1 MKQRKKSLGIWI
13 FLLLLFW
20 GQWIVPVKAS
30 GPELRD
36 VDMQMLGG
44 QIRTITPMGLR
55 MIGCIKKSYLQELES
70 SGAVVEYG
78 MVLLPKT
85 YLGEQE
91 LELDRK
97 YLYNGAVYK
106 PAKVTAVKK
115 FSEDDDRIYF
125 TAVLANLSKERYKND
140 YAARVYAKI
149 TRTISN
155 EEGSSEKKTEIVYS
169 DDTVNRQV
177 YQIAQAAVDGTTETE
192 ENKEWLRENILNP
205 VDQPEQP
212 QEEEKKIPFELGTV
226 SGVTLYH
233 KTGIGEEVGE
243 VEEVSHFRVEE
254 FKPEQYIVKVG
265 MEDQPE
271 VFSEITK
278 LIVSEDGKVSFGL
291 KLDNYVMPQQG
302 QPQAEVVVEFGT
314 LSEGQASTKYITM
327 QALVDRIN
335 ADPDGTYTLEHDIDA
350 GMVQGEDVLIPE
362 FRGTFDGKGYK
373 IKGLTTT
380 LFGTISGGTVKNVKL
395 ENVSIT
401 KQGSYGDAGGGT
413 LANKAM
419 ANASSSES
427 RYQSD
432 GGRRR
437 TRCHTGIYR
446 CAGWTAL

>member
-20 GQWIVPVKAS
+20 GQWVVPAKAS

-155 EEGSSEKKTEIVYS
+155 EEGSLEKKTEIVYS

-254 FKPEQYIVKVG
+254 FKPEQYIVKVE

-278 LIVSEDGKVSFGL
+278 LIVSEDGKS
-291 KLDNYVMPQQG
+291 
-302 QPQAEVVVEFGT
+302 
-314 LSEGQASTKYITM
+314 
-327 QALVDRIN
+327 AL
-335 ADPDGTYTLEHDIDA
+335 G
-350 GMVQGEDVLIPE
+350 
-362 FRGTFDGKGYK
+362 
-373 IKGLTTT
+373 
-380 LFGTISGGTVKNVKL
+380 
-395 ENVSIT
+395 
-401 KQGSYGDAGGGT
+401 
-413 LANKAM
+413 
-419 ANASSSES
+419 
-427 RYQSD
+427 
-432 GGRRR
+432 
-437 TRCHTGIYR
+437 
-446 CAGWTAL
+446 

>member
-20 GQWIVPVKAS
+20 GQWVVPAKAS

-243 VEEVSHFRVEE
+243 VEEVSHFH
-254 FKPEQYIVKVG
+254 KN
-265 MEDQPE
+265 
-271 VFSEITK
+271 
-278 LIVSEDGKVSFGL
+278 LIL
-291 KLDNYVMPQQG
+291 KN
-302 QPQAEVVVEFGT
+302 
-314 LSEGQASTKYITM
+314 
-327 QALVDRIN
+327 
-335 ADPDGTYTLEHDIDA
+335 
-350 GMVQGEDVLIPE
+350 
-362 FRGTFDGKGYK
+362 
-373 IKGLTTT
+373 
-380 LFGTISGGTVKNVKL
+380 
-395 ENVSIT
+395 
-401 KQGSYGDAGGGT
+401 
-413 LANKAM
+413 
-419 ANASSSES
+419 
-427 RYQSD
+427 
-432 GGRRR
+432 
-437 TRCHTGIYR
+437 
-446 CAGWTAL
+446 

>member
-20 GQWIVPVKAS
+20 GQWVVPVKAS

-192 ENKEWLRENILNP
+192 ENKEWLRENILNATINKSILSSLYNLMNEMLTKNGRIYNRF
-205 VDQPEQP
+205 VGGQMSDTPEYL
-212 QEEEKKIPFELGTV
+212 ERYEAE
-226 SGVTLYH
+226 
-233 KTGIGEEVGE
+233 GI
-243 VEEVSHFRVEE
+243 
-254 FKPEQYIVKVG
+254 
-265 MEDQPE
+265 
-271 VFSEITK
+271 
-278 LIVSEDGKVSFGL
+278 
-291 KLDNYVMPQQG
+291 
-302 QPQAEVVVEFGT
+302 
-314 LSEGQASTKYITM
+314 
-327 QALVDRIN
+327 
-335 ADPDGTYTLEHDIDA
+335 
-350 GMVQGEDVLIPE
+350 
-362 FRGTFDGKGYK
+362 
-373 IKGLTTT
+373 
-380 LFGTISGGTVKNVKL
+380 KNLRK
-395 ENVSIT
+395 
-401 KQGSYGDAGGGT
+401 
-413 LANKAM
+413 
-419 ANASSSES
+419 
-427 RYQSD
+427 
-432 GGRRR
+432 
-437 TRCHTGIYR
+437 
-446 CAGWTAL
+446 

>member
-1 MKQRKKSLGIWI
+1 MSRGGLQEYTKEGLEYETEEKEFGHLD

-155 EEGSSEKKTEIVYS
+155 EEGSSEKTTEIVYS
-169 DDTVNRQV
+169 DDTVNRQSIRLHRR
-177 YQIAQAAVDGTTETE
+177 QWTE
-192 ENKEWLRENILNP
+192 R
-205 VDQPEQP
+205 QRQR
-212 QEEEKKIPFELGTV
+212 KIR
-226 SGVTLYH
+226 SGCG
-233 KTGIGEEVGE
+233 KT
-243 VEEVSHFRVEE
+243 F
-254 FKPEQYIVKVG
+254 
-265 MEDQPE
+265 
-271 VFSEITK
+271 
-278 LIVSEDGKVSFGL
+278 
-291 KLDNYVMPQQG
+291 
-302 QPQAEVVVEFGT
+302 
-314 LSEGQASTKYITM
+314 
-327 QALVDRIN
+327 
-335 ADPDGTYTLEHDIDA
+335 
-350 GMVQGEDVLIPE
+350 
-362 FRGTFDGKGYK
+362 
-373 IKGLTTT
+373 
-380 LFGTISGGTVKNVKL
+380 
-395 ENVSIT
+395 
-401 KQGSYGDAGGGT
+401 
-413 LANKAM
+413 
-419 ANASSSES
+419 
-427 RYQSD
+427 
-432 GGRRR
+432 
-437 TRCHTGIYR
+437 
-446 CAGWTAL
+446 